1 MHVGFFLLQEALRS
15 TTMRIPITERSVP
28 RGLARSAGVE
38 GQTKEWFMALPR
50 FAAIAAVSLLFS
62 GCASI
67 AGSSHTML
75 TDGRILS
82 ESSAVLGYAAED
94 LTLVGRRVEG
104 LNTYASLK
112 AKDGREFTCMINGGN
127 WLSMGLTNP
136 PMCSRK
142 GEPIKASPFQ

>member
-1 MHVGFFLLQEALRS
+1 MTS
-15 TTMRIPITERSVP
+15 Y
-28 RGLARSAGVE
+28 
-38 GQTKEWFMALPR
+38 K
-50 FAAIAAVSLLFS
+50 FAAVCAATLLFS

-75 TDGRILS
+75 TDDRIRS
-82 ESSAVLGYAAED
+82 ESSAALGYAPED
-94 LTLVGRRVEG
+94 LTLVSRRAEG

-112 AKDGREFTCMINGGN
+112 ARDGKEFTCMINGGN

-142 GEPIKASPFQ
+142 GEPIKAMPFQQ